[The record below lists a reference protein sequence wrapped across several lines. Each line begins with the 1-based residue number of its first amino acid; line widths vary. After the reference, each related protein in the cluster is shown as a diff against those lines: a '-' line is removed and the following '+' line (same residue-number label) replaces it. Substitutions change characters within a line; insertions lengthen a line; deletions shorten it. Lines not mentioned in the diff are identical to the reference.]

1 MMENHKKITFDELN
15 NELLPVI
22 GGTIEL
28 LNFVDFSEKD
38 CFKIIKKVEDWESKK
53 DIDLLV
59 DIEPE
64 KYLLGN
70 IIVLNDILFYNKLVF
85 LVQLEKN

>member
-85 LVQLEKN
+85 

>member
-70 IIVLNDILFYNKLVF
+70 IIVLNDI
-85 LVQLEKN
+85 

>member
-85 LVQLEKN
+85 FSTIGKN

>member
-64 KYLLGN
+64 KYLLDRKS
-70 IIVLNDILFYNKLVF
+70 VV
-85 LVQLEKN
+85 

>member
-28 LNFVDFSEKD
+28 LNFVDF
-38 CFKIIKKVEDWESKK
+38 
-53 DIDLLV
+53 
-59 DIEPE
+59 
-64 KYLLGN
+64 
-70 IIVLNDILFYNKLVF
+70 
-85 LVQLEKN
+85 